1 VYRILEELEELR
13 LVSRV
18 DVGQGLARFEAARAG
33 RHHHHMVCDRC
44 GEVQPFADDD
54 LERAVD
60 RLAARVAF
68 DVAEHEI
75 VLHGECAECRG

>member
-1 VYRILEELEELR
+1 
-13 LVSRV
+13 
-18 DVGQGLARFEAARAG
+18 
-33 RHHHHMVCDRC
+33 MVCDRC
-44 GEVQPFADDD
+44 GDVQPFADDE

-75 VLHGECAECRG
+75 VLHGACADCRR

>member
-1 VYRILEELEELR
+1 
-13 LVSRV
+13 
-18 DVGQGLARFEAARAG
+18 
-33 RHHHHMVCDRC
+33 M
-44 GEVQPFADDD
+44 QPFADDE

-75 VLHGECAECRG
+75 VLHGECAQCRE